1 MKDHTLSPLQPMAL
15 QSRPIE
21 QAVVDPVGMALILSR

>member
-1 MKDHTLSPLQPMAL
+1 MPDHTISPLQPVAL
-15 QSRPIE
+15 QSGPIE